1 MEELLL
7 KLKKLDVRI
16 GVENDNLKLNIPEEV
31 DETLFLQD
39 IRENKQELIDFI
51 QNRTSTQ
58 QYKSI
63 PKSKKTTSIK
73 LTPAQGRLFVLQ
85 ELAKKAIAYN
95 IPFAFEINGV
105 LDVKRLENALL
116 QLINRH
122 ESLRTSFI
130 LDEQYKPIQEIE
142 ENVDFTLQFDKYTKT
157 ELNKIIGSFSQP
169 FHLDQAPLLRAS
181 LVNTSR
187 NEYILLIDVHHIIF
201 DGLSFQIFLQD
212 LISIYMGVPLP
223 ELTIQ
228 YKDYADWYYG
238 AEYQKHLLNQKSFW
252 LQELSGYTNTAILP
266 TDFQRSNEISFE
278 GEQVHFKIN
287 AQQKQIIDKLKKI
300 SEVSLFS
307 VLLSLFGVLQSKLTG
322 VDDLVIGTPVGG
334 RKHDDLKSII
344 GMFVNTVGIRF
355 NPRYNIGFIHFLKE
369 VGKKTLMCFDHQEYP
384 YEELLEDL
392 DLNNTN
398 EVNPLFNTMITLN
411 NIQRAKSELKD
422 FNVKPYEI
430 SKSTSKFDLMIHFNE
445 TEDELGCSFEYS
457 TKLFKKETIEL
468 FFKYLIN
475 IIDQIGENN
484 DVLLKNIS
492 LLDNTTYKE
501 LLQINDFTNVN
512 FPEEM
517 TLVTM
522 FELQVE
528 KTPKNIALQFQGES
542 MTYGELN
549 VKANKVARLLKNNG
563 VQTRDI
569 IGLLTG
575 KTFETIIGMLGILKA
590 GGAYLPIDVNY
601 PEKRISYTL
610 ESSKAKL
617 LLTLKEFK
625 DSVYN
630 DTITFVYIEDI
641 DTIADISNPKQVN
654 TPNDLCYVLYTSGT
668 TGNPKGVMI
677 EHRNVVRLLF
687 NDKFQYDFGEE
698 DVWTMFHSHCFDVS
712 VWEMYGAF
720 LNGGKLIIIPT
731 ETARDPEKY
740 LHILHENNVTVLN
753 QTPTAFY
760 NLAGEAKK
768 QGIQLPKIR
777 YVVFAGEA
785 LSPLKLKDWHKNQP
799 NAKLINM
806 YGITEVTVHMTYK
819 EIGTYEIQNGISNIG
834 RPLHTGSI
842 YLLDENLQP
851 VPKGVIGEIYV
862 GGEGVGRGYL
872 HNESLTNARFIKNP
886 FKDGD
891 RLYKSGDLAILL
903 SNGELEYKG
912 RSDHQIQLR
921 GFRIEL
927 GEIENQ
933 LLKHEAIE
941 NAIVLD
947 KRDKGDG
954 QPYLCAYIVAKE
966 ELKTEDLRNFLAELV
981 PLYMIPAYFMQISKI
996 PYTTNNKVDKTKLP
1010 SPKPAELFKYKAPE
1024 TPAQEIMVLIWM
1036 KVLAATKIGIQDNF
1050 FVLGGDSLKA
1060 IGLIAEINEKLQSS
1074 LNIADLYADQT
1085 IEKLST
1091 VLKREN
1097 NNKHAVYYSKAKET
1111 LHEFAE
1117 GYKAKGI
1124 YKETYE
1130 AVYPMNGVEI
1140 GMVFHTLKEKSEE
1153 KSIHNIIYHEQNV
1166 YPLPSGNFNFT
1177 IFKKALNLLLKKHSG
1192 LRKIYDIENLAHI
1205 ILKEVNPEVNFMD
1218 ISNYSRS
1225 EQEQL
1230 IENKKQEERLKETK
1244 LDFALIWRMTI
1255 IKASNSHHY
1264 LLFDFHHSLFGG
1276 WSLNSFTTELNNVYF
1291 QLLQEENFKPTTLKS
1306 TYKDQIL
1313 GEIIASID
1321 EENMAYWKEELADY
1335 KRLEFSKTDLE
1346 HEFKMDKYDLGN
1358 GFREELEKVASAY
1371 NTSFKHL
1378 CFAAYVYVM
1387 KMFSS
1392 TNDVTVGIV
1401 ANNRPLTPDGDKL
1414 LGCFLNTV
1422 PFRAEVP
1429 ENVTWGDY
1437 IIYIEEKLR
1446 KFKKH
1451 EKVPFYKILEITEE
1465 SANDRNPI
1473 FDTSFNYMDFHIVN
1487 DMVREEGSEVV
1498 EEGVT
1503 GFDNYVNNNT
1513 PFDFHITATHNGF
1526 KLWLA
1531 YSTTIINETLS
1542 SRIYEYFKAV
1552 LHQFVNNGKAVVNQ
1566 NDIISKQQK
1575 LQIEGF
1581 NDTSKPLNTDKT
1593 LTAWFAEQVIK
1604 TPNAIA
1610 LTYEDTEI
1618 TYAQLDTESNQL
1630 ARQLQTLGVT
1640 RETIVGIMQHRSPNM
1655 IISILGILKSGGAY
1669 LPIDQSYPRSRIA
1682 TMISNS
1688 KMALMLTDTYTDEK
1702 ITTEVQK
1709 INISEKSHKNH
1720 DAGKIEEQNVS
1731 EDVLYILYTSGST
1744 GIPKGVMLPHKNL
1757 INLLDYYI
1765 HTAKISATSVLQFT
1779 PLIFDASFSEI
1790 FSALLSGGT
1799 INLLSEEASK
1809 DFTAILNKIQDKQVD
1824 TIFMPNSVLN
1834 QLFNSTIYQEVLPN
1848 TLSNI
1853 ISAGEQVVVGD
1864 LFKKYILEH
1873 NIHLHNH
1880 YGPAETH
1887 VVTAHKILP
1896 TENLPKMPN
1905 IGFPVQNTQI
1915 HILSEG
1921 NHIQPIGIPGEIHIG
1936 GIQVGL
1942 GYVNHPEL
1950 TEEHFIP
1957 NSYGE
1962 GKLYKTGDLASWN
1975 NDGSLTFLG
1984 RKDFQVKLNGVR
1996 IELGE
2001 IEYHLNDIS
2010 EISDSAVLLQ
2020 EVSGNKILVGY
2031 YLAKEE
2037 ISEETLN
2044 ACLSRHLPLNMVPN
2058 HYMHMQNFP
2067 KTATGKLDLKLFPLP
2082 GTSVKYIV
2090 PATITEKKI
2099 VSIWSEVLHSD
2110 ASSISAS
2117 SSFFDLGGNSLKAMM
2132 MVNMLKKI
2140 FSVNILLKSL
2150 FKFTTITSLAAYID
2164 TLDKNYF
2171 ITIPKA
2177 PKAICYPLSSAQK
2190 RMYFLYEFDKLG
2202 TTYNMPSIFEI
2213 TGKLDVN
2220 HLNNVFQQLLE
2231 RHYTL
2236 RTQFKIEK
2244 NQTVQTL
2251 IEDYVFEIPVTKIK
2265 YNIEKHVKSFIRP
2278 FDISNELLIR
2288 VEVLQLSTEKYTLM
2302 LDMHHIISDGISL
2315 EILIQ
2320 DFWKLYKNETLKP
2333 LALQYI
2339 DYASWQQSDFFLQLM
2354 STHKSYWINNF
2365 SEDVQTIDLPT
2376 DYMRPAYLNDEGISH
2391 NIQLS
2396 AKQSEDILILA
2407 RSEGVTPYT
2416 LLLAVYN
2423 IFLSKIS
2430 SKDDIVIGTAT
2441 SGRFHADL
2449 APIVGMFVNT
2459 LPLRNKPK
2467 AKDSFTTF
2475 LAAVQEN
2482 TLAAFDNQLYQYEDL
2497 VDALEIERNTSRNPL
2512 FDVFF
2517 LYNDIIDVD
2526 SFRNETISVKP
2537 SKSLVTKSKFD
2548 LSFEVSAA
2556 KEFIK
2561 LAINGRKDLFKET
2574 TLKRFGDYILQIISQ
2589 VIADKNLKIA
2599 TIEMLSQEERTM
2611 ILETFN
2617 TTKVTYDESD
2627 TVLDMFRSQVRKT
2640 PEAFALVLEE
2650 EKLTYKQLD
2659 ARSNKWAASLISKGV
2674 SKGDFIGLIMNR
2686 SIEMIVAILAVLKS
2700 GAAYVP
2706 IAPNQPSDRIKHIL
2720 EEINSRF
2727 VITNVFITN
2736 ELQTIS
2742 TFLTPEELAINSESE
2757 IDLQFPLQKDV
2768 AYIIYT
2774 SGSTGLPKGVVIQH
2788 KNVTNFIHH
2797 EKTFLN
2803 VDASDVILQ
2812 FSPYY
2817 FDVSVQQIWLALT
2830 TGAKLVLIKEE
2841 RLGQPNDFV
2850 NYLDTYKVT
2859 ILNTTPSF
2867 LEKLEIP
2874 LLASLKKIV
2883 VSGEECKPKLAAKYV
2898 DDYEFYNEYGPTE
2911 TTVIAIASKVTKE
2924 MTMQSS
2930 LTIGTPVSNLKAYI
2944 LNEKLQVVPIGSTGH
2959 LYLSGAGVGQ
2969 GYLNRPELTKA
2980 HFIENP
2986 YGNGHLYK
2994 TGDLAIWNDDGTITY
3009 IGRDDQQIKLN
3020 GVRIELGEIENKIS
3034 DLLEV
3039 KDCVVVIKEHQE
3051 EKVLVAYYISENDIS
3066 ETVMKTHLLDKIP
3079 MNMIPRYY
3087 MLLESFPTTVT
3098 GKLDRNRLPALQNI
3112 SKIYVTPA
3120 NEVEKKLTV
3129 IWAHLLQLEVE
3140 SISVNET
3147 FFNLGGNS
3155 LKAITLINTISK
3167 DFSIELSV
3175 KEMFIKQTVRAISDY
3190 IITVQQLDNTNNIKK
3205 AKLIL

>member
-1 MEELLL
+1 LEELLF
-7 KLKKLDVRI
+7 KLKKLGVRI
-16 GVENDNLKLNIPEEV
+16 SVEDDNLKLNIPEEV
-31 DETLFLQD
+31 DESLFLQD
-39 IRENKQELIDFI
+39 IRANKQKLISFI
-51 QNRTSTQ
+51 KNRTSTQ
-58 QYKSI
+58 EYKSI
-63 PKSKKTTSIK
+63 PKSEKTTSIK
-73 LTPAQGRLFVLQ
+73 LTPTQARLFVLQ
-85 ELAKKAIAYN
+85 ELAKNTIAYN

-116 QLINRH
+116 QLIRRH
-122 ESLRTSFI
+122 ESLRTSFV
-130 LDEQYKPIQEIE
+130 LDDQYQPIQKIE
-142 ENVDFTLQFDKYTKT
+142 EDIDFTLQLDKYTKE
-157 ELNKIIGSFSQP
+157 ELNEIIGSFSQP
-169 FHLDQAPLLRAS
+169 FHLDKAPLLRAS

-187 NEYILLIDVHHIIF
+187 NEYVLLIDVHHIIF

-212 LISIYMGVPLP
+212 LMSIYMGISLP

-228 YKDYADWYYG
+228 YKDYANWYYG
-238 AEYQKHLLNQKSFW
+238 TEYQEYLLNQKSFW

-266 TDFQRSNEISFE
+266 TDFQRPNEISFE
-278 GEQVHFKIN
+278 GEQVHFKIST
-287 AQQKQIIDKLKKI
+287 QQKQIIDKLKKN

-307 VLLSLFGVLQSKLTG
+307 VLLSLFGVLQSKLTR

-334 RKHDDLKSII
+334 RKHDDLKNII
-344 GMFVNTVGIRF
+344 GMFVNTLGIRF
-355 NPRYNIGFIHFLKE
+355 NPRPNIGFIHFLKE

-384 YEELLEDL
+384 FEELLEDL

-411 NIQRAKSELKD
+411 NIQQAKSELKD

-445 TEDELGCSFEYS
+445 TEDELGCTFEYS

-468 FFKYLIN
+468 FFKYLKN
-475 IIDQIGENN
+475 IIDQIGGNN

-492 LLDNTTYKE
+492 LLDNSTYRT
-501 LLQINDFTNVN
+501 LLEINDFTDVN
-512 FPEEM
+512 FPREM

-522 FELQVE
+522 FESQVK
-528 KTPKNIALQFQGES
+528 KTPERIALQFGDEF
-542 MTYGELN
+542 MTYRELN
-549 VKANKVARLLKNNG
+549 ARANKVARLLKNNG
-563 VQTRDI
+563 VQTTDI
-569 IGLLTG
+569 VGLLTG
-575 KTFETIIGMLGILKA
+575 KSFETIIGMLGVLKA
-590 GGAYLPIDVNY
+590 GGAYLPIDVTY

-610 ESSKAKL
+610 ESSKAKI

-625 DSVYN
+625 HIVDN
-630 DTITFVYIEDI
+630 DTIALVCIEDI
-641 DTIADISNPKQVN
+641 DTITDVLNPEPINK
-654 TPNDLCYVLYTSGT
+654 PNDLCYVLYTSGT

-677 EHRNVVRLLF
+677 EHQNVVRLLF
-687 NDKFQYDFGEE
+687 NDKFQYNFGEE
-698 DVWTMFHSHCFDVS
+698 DIWTMFHSHCFDVS

-720 LNGGKLIIIPT
+720 LNGGKLIIIPAD
-731 ETARDPEKY
+731 TARDPKKY
-740 LHILHENNVTVLN
+740 LKILHENAVTVLN

-760 NLAGEAKK
+760 NLAGEALK

-777 YVVFAGEA
+777 YVIFAGEA
-785 LSPLKLKDWHKNQP
+785 LSPLKLKDWHQNQP

-819 EIGTYEIQNGISNIG
+819 EIGTYEIENGISNIG

-872 HNESLTNARFIKNP
+872 HNESLTSARFIKNP

-933 LLKHEAIE
+933 LLKHDAIE

-947 KRDKGDG
+947 KRDKGDD

-966 ELKTEDLRNFLAELV
+966 ELTTEELRGFLAELV
-981 PLYMIPAYFMQISKI
+981 PFYMIPAYFMQISKI
-996 PYTTNNKVDKTKLP
+996 PYTTNNKIDKTKLP
-1010 SPKPAELFKYKAPE
+1010 APKPTELSKYKAPE
-1024 TPAQEIMVLIWM
+1024 IPAHEIMVVIWM

-1050 FVLGGDSLKA
+1050 FFLGGDSLKA

-1074 LNIADLYADQT
+1074 LNIADLYANQT
-1085 IEKLST
+1085 IEKLSI
-1091 VLKREN
+1091 VLKQEDN
-1097 NNKHAVYYSKAKET
+1097 SKHAIYHSKAKET
-1111 LHEFAE
+1111 LQKFEE
-1117 GYKAKGI
+1117 SYKVKGM
-1124 YKETYE
+1124 YKESYE

-1153 KSIHNIIYHEQNV
+1153 KNIHNIIYHEQNV

-1177 IFKKALNLLLKKHSG
+1177 IFKKALNLLLKKHSV

-1218 ISNYSRS
+1218 ISNYSRN
-1225 EQEQL
+1225 EQEKL

-1291 QLLQEENFKPTTLKS
+1291 QLLQEENFKPTLLKS

-1313 GEIIASID
+1313 GEIVASID
-1321 EENMAYWKEELADY
+1321 EENMAYWKEELSDY
-1335 KRLEFSKTDLE
+1335 KRLEFSNTYLE
-1346 HEFKMDKYDLGN
+1346 HEFKMDKYDLGSE
-1358 GFREELEKVASAY
+1358 FRQELEKVASAY

-1387 KMFSS
+1387 KMFSP

-1429 ENVTWGDY
+1429 ENVTWGEY
-1437 IIYIEEKLR
+1437 IKYIEDKLR

-1451 EKVPFYKILEITEE
+1451 EKVPFYKILEITKE
-1465 SANDRNPI
+1465 SANERNPI
-1473 FDTSFNYMDFHIVN
+1473 FDTSFNYMDFHIIN
-1487 DMVREEGSEVV
+1487 DMVREESLEPI
-1498 EEGVT
+1498 EEGVA

-1513 PFDFHITATHNGF
+1513 LFDLHITASNNAF

-1531 YSTTIINETLS
+1531 YSTTIIDKTLS

-1552 LHQFVNNGKAVVNQ
+1552 LHNFVNNEKAIINQ
-1566 NDIISKQQK
+1566 NDILSKQQK

-1581 NDTSKPLNTDKT
+1581 NNTSKPIHKDKT
-1593 LTAWFAEQVIK
+1593 LTSWFAKQVLK

-1610 LTYEDTEI
+1610 LTYENIEI

-1630 ARQLQTLGVT
+1630 ARQLQAFGVAKK
-1640 RETIVGIMQHRSPNM
+1640 EIVGIMQYRSPNM

-1669 LPIDQSYPRSRIA
+1669 LPIDHSYPTSRIEA
-1682 TMISNS
+1682 MISDS
-1688 KMALMLTDTYTDEK
+1688 KMTVILTDEYTDAK
-1702 ITTEVQK
+1702 IDTEIQK
-1709 INISEKSHKNH
+1709 LNVSEKNYQNQDS
-1720 DAGKIEEQNVS
+1720 GKLVEQNVG
-1731 EDVLYILYTSGST
+1731 EDVLYVLYTSGST
-1744 GIPKGVMLPHKNL
+1744 GIPKGVGLSHNNL
-1757 INLLDYYI
+1757 INLLDYY
-1765 HTAKISATSVLQFT
+1765 HTAKIESRSVLQFT
-1779 PLIFDASFSEI
+1779 PLIFDPSFSEI

-1799 INLLSEEASK
+1799 IHFLSEESSR
-1809 DFTAILNKIQDKQVD
+1809 DFTAILNKIQDKRVD

-1834 QLFNSTIYQEVLPN
+1834 QLFNSTHYQEILPN

-1896 TENLPKMPN
+1896 TKNLPQMPH

-1915 HILSEG
+1915 HVLSEG
-1921 NHIQPIGIPGEIHIG
+1921 KHIQPVGIAGEIYIG
-1936 GIQVGL
+1936 GAQVGL
-1942 GYVNHPEL
+1942 GYLNRPEL
-1950 TEEHFIP
+1950 NEERFIP
-1957 NSYGE
+1957 NPYGA
-1962 GKLYKTGDLASWN
+1962 GKLYRTGDLANWN

-2010 EISDSAVLLQ
+2010 GISDSTVLLK

-2031 YLAKEE
+2031 YLATEE
-2037 ISEETLN
+2037 ILEEKLTTY
-2044 ACLSRHLPLNMVPN
+2044 LSGHLPLNMVPN
-2058 HYMHMQNFP
+2058 HYVHMQDFP
-2067 KTATGKLDLKLFPLP
+2067 LTATGKLDRKSFPLP
-2082 GTSVKYIV
+2082 ETSSKYIV
-2090 PATITEKKI
+2090 PETHTEKKI
-2099 VSIWSEVLHSD
+2099 VSIWSEVLQID
-2110 ASSISAS
+2110 ALLISSN

-2132 MVNMLKKI
+2132 MINVLKKS
-2140 FSVNILLKSL
+2140 FSVNILLKSI
-2150 FKFTTITSLAAYID
+2150 FRYSTIASLAAYIE
-2164 TLDKNYF
+2164 TLDKNYYL
-2171 ITIPKA
+2171 TIPKVA
-2177 PKAICYPLSSAQK
+2177 KASYYPLSSAQQ

-2213 TGKLDVN
+2213 TGELDVN
-2220 HLNNVFQQLLE
+2220 HLRNVFQQLIE
-2231 RHYTL
+2231 RHYSL
-2236 RTQFKIEK
+2236 RAQFKIRN

-2251 IEDYVFEIPVTKIK
+2251 VEDYEFEIPITKIENLTDDHIK
-2265 YNIEKHVKSFIRP
+2265 GFVRP
-2278 FDISNELLIR
+2278 FDIFNELLIR
-2288 VEVLQLSTEKYTLM
+2288 VEVLRINTEKYVLM

-2315 EILIQ
+2315 EILIR
-2320 DFWKLYKNETLKP
+2320 DFWRLYKNETLEP

-2339 DYASWQQSDFFLQLM
+2339 DYATWQQSDDFLELM
-2354 STHKSYWINNF
+2354 NTHKSYWLNSF
-2365 SEDVQTIDLPT
+2365 SEDIQTLELPT
-2376 DYMRPAYLNDEGISH
+2376 DYARPAYLNDEGLSC
-2391 NIQLS
+2391 NIELS
-2396 AKQSEDILILA
+2396 SKQSENIRVLA
-2407 RSEGVTPYT
+2407 HSQGVTPYT
-2416 LLLAVYN
+2416 VLLTIYN
-2423 IFLSKIS
+2423 IFLSKLS

-2441 SGRFHADL
+2441 SGRLHADL
-2449 APIVGMFVNT
+2449 APLVGMFVNT

-2467 AKDSFTTF
+2467 SNDSFETF
-2475 LAAVQEN
+2475 LASVQEN
-2482 TLAAFDNQLYQYEDL
+2482 TLVAFDHQLYQYEDL

-2517 LYNDIIDVD
+2517 LYNDAIEVD
-2526 SFRNETISVKP
+2526 SLENETISVKP
-2537 SKSLVTKSKFD
+2537 SKSFATKSKFD
-2548 LSFEVSAA
+2548 LSFEVSVIN
-2556 KEFIK
+2556 EHIK
-2561 LAINGRKDLFKET
+2561 LSINGRKDLFKPT
-2574 TLKRFGDYILQIISQ
+2574 TLKRFGDYISQIISQ
-2589 VIADKNLKIA
+2589 VVADKTLKIE

-2617 TTKVTYDESD
+2617 TTKVAFDKSD

-2640 PEAFALVLEE
+2640 PGAIALVLEE
-2650 EKLTYKQLD
+2650 EELTYKQLD
-2659 ARSNKWAASLISKGV
+2659 ARSNQWAASLIYKGV
-2674 SKGDFIGLIMNR
+2674 SKGDFIGLIMDR

-2727 VITNVFITN
+2727 VITNVIIPN
-2736 ELQTIS
+2736 QLQTRY
-2742 TFLTPEELAINSESE
+2742 TFLTPEELIISSESE
-2757 IDLQFPLQKDV
+2757 IDLQLPSQDDV

-2797 EKTFLN
+2797 EKVFLN
-2803 VDASDVILQ
+2803 VEASDVILQ

-2817 FDVSVQQIWLALT
+2817 FDVSVQQIWMTLT
-2830 TGAKLVLIKEE
+2830 TGAKLVLIKEDY
-2841 RLGQPNDFV
+2841 LGQPNDFA
-2850 NYLDTYKVT
+2850 NYLDTHKVT

-2867 LEKLEIP
+2867 LEKSEI
-2874 LLASLKKIV
+2874 LHIASLKKIV

-2898 DDYEFYNEYGPTE
+2898 DNYEFYNEYGPTE

-2924 MTMQSS
+2924 MTKQSR
-2930 LTIGTPVSNLKAYI
+2930 LTIGTPVSNVKAYI
-2944 LNEKLQVVPIGSTGH
+2944 LNKELKVVPIGSTDH

-2969 GYLNRPELTKA
+2969 GYLNRPELTNA
-2980 HFIENP
+2980 HFLDNP
-2986 YGNGHLYK
+2986 YGDGHLYK
-2994 TGDLAIWNDDGTITY
+2994 TGDLAAWNDDGTIVF

-3020 GVRIELGEIENKIS
+3020 GVRIELGEIENKIC
-3034 DLLEV
+3034 DLLDV

-3066 ETVMKTHLLDKIP
+3066 EIVMKTHLLDKIP

-3087 MLLESFPTTVT
+3087 VPLESFPTTVT
-3098 GKLDRNRLPALQNI
+3098 GKLDRNRLPVLQNI
-3112 SKIYVTPA
+3112 SKVYIAPD
-3120 NEVEKKLTV
+3120 NEVEKQLTV
-3129 IWAHLLQLEVE
+3129 IWADLLRLEAE

-3175 KEMFIKQTVRAISDY
+3175 KEMFIKQTIRAISDY
-3190 IITVQQLDNTNNIKK
+3190 IITVQQLDNTNNIEN